1 MNYDESNRRLWDEIV
16 GELKAANDAVLLCDR
31 SPGVHSVSGI
41 ASMIV
46 VNDRVTLDDA
56 ELDFE
61 FIRAGGPGGQN
72 VNKVS
77 TAVRLRFDVKGSPSL
92 PEDVRRRL
100 GVIAGRR
107 LGADGVLTIRA
118 SAKRTQEANRR
129 EAVDRLVEMI
139 AAASERPKIRRP
151 SRPTAGSQKRR
162 LEAKRKHS
170 ETKARRRD
178 SGTSEG

>member
-1 MNYDESNRRLWDEIV
+1 
-16 GELKAANDAVLLCDR
+16 
-31 SPGVHSVSGI
+31 
-41 ASMIV
+41 MIV

-77 TAVRLRFDVKGSPSL
+77 TAVRLRFDLKGSPSL

-100 GVIAGRR
+100 ITSAGRK
-107 LGADGVLTIRA
+107 LGADGFLTIHAR
-118 SAKRTQEANRR
+118 AKRTQEANRR

-139 AAASERPKIRRP
+139 AEASVRPKVRRP
-151 SRPTAGSQKRR
+151 SKPTLGSQKRR
-162 LEAKRKHS
+162 LESKRKHS
-170 ETKARRRD
+170 ETKARRRAD
-178 SGTSEG
+178 EPPEG